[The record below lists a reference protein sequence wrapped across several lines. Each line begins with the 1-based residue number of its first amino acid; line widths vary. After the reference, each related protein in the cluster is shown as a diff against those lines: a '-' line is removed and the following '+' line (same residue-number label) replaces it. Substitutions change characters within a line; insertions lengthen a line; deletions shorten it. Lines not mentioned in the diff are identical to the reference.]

1 MSKQSRIKGVKHIL
15 NTNRR
20 KGTKH
25 PELANPFYDVDNDGK
40 NVQVSCDGFRCAVL
54 RDFAEVP
61 DILTIK
67 TLERNFPNWKN
78 FADVQKIIQKNNVI
92 ELPNI
97 NELKEYVKAYKKV
110 TKLKA
115 VYDFGKNLPC
125 INAEFLID
133 AMEIVD
139 LKTSI
144 AYAAGYKDSAL
155 MIIDAAG
162 NYVYTM
168 GIYGNN
174 IREKTDLSI
183 SNIKKSY

>member
-1 MSKQSRIKGVKHIL
+1 M
-15 NTNRR
+15 
-20 KGTKH
+20 
-25 PELANPFYDVDNDGK
+25 
-40 NVQVSCDGFRCAVL
+40 VS
-54 RDFAEVP
+54 
-61 DILTIK
+61 
-67 TLERNFPNWKN
+67 
-78 FADVQKIIQKNNVI
+78 QKIIQKNNVI